1 MFDLVT
7 VGHFAI
13 DFIISPKI
21 STPMPTLGGAPT
33 YVSLTARKLGAQV
46 SVISKVG
53 EDFSDENLALLKAN
67 TVDLSAL
74 KKIEGASTTKFVLRY
89 ENSKRKLQLTSQ
101 APSIFPRDIP
111 SSLRARVIHVSPIAN
126 EISRGVIE
134 RLRKQTNTLSL
145 DPQGFVRRFD
155 RRGIMRLGRWHD
167 LSVLKQI
174 DLYKSS
180 SNEIRAI
187 TRLANLH
194 SAMKKIHEYG
204 ARIVIVTRSMK
215 GSTLFFEDTFYDIP
229 PCKPNIVKD
238 PTGAGDAYTGA
249 FLAEFTKEKESVW
262 CACVGSAA
270 SSFVVE
276 RVGPTLIGEKEDIY
290 KRALDISGKV
300 TIQKR

>member
-13 DFIISPKI
+13 DLIISPKI
-21 STPMPTLGGAPT
+21 STPTPTLGGAPT
-33 YVSLTARKLGAQV
+33 YVSLTARKLEAQV

-67 TVDLSAL
+67 TIDLSGL
-74 KKIEGASTTKFVLRY
+74 KKISGASTTKFVLRY
-89 ENSKRKLQLTSQ
+89 ENSKRKLQLISQ
-101 APSIFPRDIP
+101 APSIFAKDIP

-126 EISRGVIE
+126 EISREAIR

-155 RRGIMRLGRWHD
+155 RRGNMSLGRWHD

-187 TRLANLH
+187 ARLANSH

-204 ARIVIVTRSMK
+204 AKIVIVTRSTK
-215 GSTLFFEDTFYDIP
+215 GSTLLFEDTFYDIP
-229 PCKPNIVKD
+229 PCKPKIVKD

-249 FLAEFTKEKESVW
+249 FLTEYTKQKDPVW

-276 RVGPTLIGEKEDIY
+276 CVGPTMLGEKEDIY